1 MFLKAFFSR
10 HLLPRQRMQHGLS
23 EEDVE
28 VGEEVMKEV
37 VQGYT
42 QEAGV
47 RWNYCLHILMT

>member
-1 MFLKAFFSR
+1 
-10 HLLPRQRMQHGLS
+10 MQHGLA

-47 RWNYCLHILMT
+47 RWNYFLQIAMQLMID